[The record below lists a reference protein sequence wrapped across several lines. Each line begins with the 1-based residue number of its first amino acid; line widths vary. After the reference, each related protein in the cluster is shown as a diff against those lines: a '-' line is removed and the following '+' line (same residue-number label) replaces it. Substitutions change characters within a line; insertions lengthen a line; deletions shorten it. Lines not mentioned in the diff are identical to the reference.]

1 MRPESL
7 GPGSRDSRW
16 TRRRLLQVGGIGML
30 GLGLP
35 DFLRASAPSVSPGRG
50 ASSVKSCIFIMQY
63 GGASHIDTW
72 DLKPDAPT
80 EIRGPYRPIATRV
93 PGVQI
98 CELMPRLATIADR
111 CCFIRSMTHRNADH
125 GGAVHI
131 CLTGSSKPAVNAPHF
146 GSVMAKLRP
155 ATRNVP
161 PYVWVQNLDSDAG
174 TRYLH
179 GGLLGES
186 YAPLLV
192 GRRLDNPS
200 APGFRMKDFDP
211 PADVTPERVRQR
223 HELLHVVDDHSRT
236 AALPIPA
243 QMQQYQERAVDLVTG
258 PAAQQAFDLQREPA
272 TVRER
277 YGRHP
282 LGQNLLLARRLVEA
296 GVRLVSVNAWVGFPA
311 KETLLYVQT
320 WDMHGAPGN
329 GQGSIFGT
337 QARGLGFAL
346 PLVDTSLT
354 ALLEDLETRGLL
366 DSTLV
371 VVVGEFGRS
380 PAISKGAFPGREHWP
395 HCYSALLAGG
405 GIRGGMVYG
414 ASDKHGAYVKDRPVC
429 PEDFGATLFHT
440 LGVPPQ
446 TRLGAD
452 GFTLPA
458 STGQVI
464 EELLC

>member
-1 MRPESL
+1 MDGGATGVYTATELQDGKLRYEGTRMKPESME
-7 GPGSRDSRW
+7 PCSNDPRW

-35 DFLRASAPSVSPGRG
+35 DFLRASAPGVSAGRG

-63 GGASHIDTW
+63 GGASHIDSW
-72 DLKPDAPT
+72 DLKPDAPA

-98 CELMPRLATIADR
+98 GELMPRLATLADR

-131 CLTGSSKPAVNAPHF
+131 CLTGSANPAVNAPHF

-161 PYVWVQNLDSDAG
+161 PYVWMQNLDSDAG

-179 GGLLGES
+179 GGFLGES

-200 APGFRMKDFDP
+200 APGFRMKEFDP
-211 PADVTPERVRQR
+211 PADVTPGRVRQR
-223 HELLHVVDDHSRT
+223 QALLHAVDGHART
-236 AALPIPA
+236 VALPTPA

-258 PAAQQAFDLQREPA
+258 PAAGQAFDLQREPA

-282 LGQNLLLARRLVEA
+282 LGQNLLMARRLIEA

-337 QARGLGFAL
+337 QARGLGVRAA
-346 PLVDTSLT
+346 V
-354 ALLEDLETRGLL
+354 
-366 DSTLV
+366 
-371 VVVGEFGRS
+371 
-380 PAISKGAFPGREHWP
+380 
-395 HCYSALLAGG
+395 AG
-405 GIRGGMVYG
+405 
-414 ASDKHGAYVKDRPVC
+414 
-429 PEDFGATLFHT
+429 
-440 LGVPPQ
+440 
-446 TRLGAD
+446 
-452 GFTLPA
+452 
-458 STGQVI
+458 
-464 EELLC
+464 